1 MVKKVICL
9 GAALFFVGMFLAA
22 SNGFSQTKEKP
33 ITMKI
38 ADMSPVSA
46 DPSQMFEWW
55 ANEIEKGTGGRVK
68 FERYY
73 SGSLIGAY
81 EQLSSVKSGII
92 HVTPY
97 YSGYHPDLAPLPL
110 IGLMPMVHR
119 GSAKQALLSS
129 DELCKTHPALEAEF
143 KKNNVKYMF
152 QVFNTNHYIFSKK
165 PITSLKDLEGRTI
178 RSFGPYLTFLK
189 ELKVNV
195 VSLPM
200 PEIYEAIERGAVDG
214 TTMFL
219 SMGTGARYYEIMKY
233 VNLTEIGHNMGMPAV
248 MNLATWNK
256 LPKDIQDV
264 IQAVNS
270 RAVEKAVALNKESYV
285 KDMKLLEDNKVN
297 FPRFSDE
304 EVIKMA
310 EVAKTKVWIPY
321 VENLE
326 KKGIPGKKVLDDYL
340 KIIEKNAKQQ

>member
-1 MVKKVICL
+1 MGKRVILL
-9 GAALFFVGMFLAA
+9 GTALLFVGMFLTA
-22 SNGFSQTKEKP
+22 SHGFSQTKEKP
-33 ITMKI
+33 IPLKI
-38 ADMSPVSA
+38 ADMSPVSS

-92 HVTPY
+92 QVTPY

-129 DELCKTHPALEAEF
+129 DELCKTHPALQAEF

-165 PITSLKDLEGRTI
+165 PITSLKELEGKTL
-178 RSFGPYLTFLK
+178 RSFGPYLTFFK
-189 ELKVNV
+189 ELKANV

-233 VNLTEIGHNMGMPAV
+233 VNITETGHNMGMPAV
-248 MNLATWNK
+248 MNLKTWNK
-256 LPKDIQDV
+256 LPKDIQD
-264 IQAVNS
+264 IIAGVNR
-270 RAVEKAVALNKESYV
+270 RAVEKAVALNKASYAR
-285 KDMKLLEDNKVN
+285 DMKLLEDNKVN
-297 FPRFSDE
+297 LVRFSDE
-304 EVIKMA
+304 EIAKMA

-321 VENLE
+321 AEGVE

-340 KIIEKNAKQQ
+340 NIIEKNAKQQ